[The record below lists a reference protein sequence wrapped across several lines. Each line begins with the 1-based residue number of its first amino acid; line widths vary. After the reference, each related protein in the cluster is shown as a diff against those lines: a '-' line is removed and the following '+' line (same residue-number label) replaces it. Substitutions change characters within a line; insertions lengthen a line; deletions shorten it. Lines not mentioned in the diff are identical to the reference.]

1 MTITT
6 YTVKTY
12 GMNDYERSLWGNF
25 EDLVYDLYNNIE
37 EDEMVCMLRDI
48 MDSMS
53 AFKDNY
59 INQNGSNWLVE
70 GRNEV
75 AEEC

>member
-6 YTVKTY
+6 YTTKIYEMTE
-12 GMNDYERSLWGNF
+12 YERSLWENF
-25 EDLVYDLYNNIE
+25 EDFVCDLYNNVE
-37 EDEMVCMLRDI
+37 ENEMNCMLQDV

-59 INQNGSNWLVE
+59 INQDGSTWLVE
-70 GRNEV
+70 ERSEV
-75 AEEC
+75 AEES